1 MSTPSATKPDL
12 RVETFAIRSD
22 ADRKSL
28 LDRLA
33 GHGKDDASAR
43 AVEEKVQAT
52 RHIVDAVRKRGD
64 AAVAEFT
71 TKFDHV
77 SLRPDE
83 FEISPA
89 EIEAAYS
96 SIDNALRASLQR
108 AHDNI
113 RAFHA
118 SHLRESWEER
128 RPDGSIVGQRITPID
143 SVGVY
148 IPGGKAFYPSSALM
162 NIVPARVAGVPEVIM
177 VTPPSYRG
185 SVHPVALAAAKIAGV
200 SRVFRVG
207 GAQAVAALAY
217 GTATIPQVLKI
228 TGPGNTYVTAAKR
241 LIRGVCDID
250 TEAGPSEVTVIADA
264 AADVRRVATELL
276 AQSEH
281 DEEACSILVT
291 TSAELA
297 EAVQGAIEN
306 ELGTLDRA
314 AIIRQ
319 SLNAKGLI
327 IVARDIHEAV
337 LVTNWIA
344 PEHLAI
350 YTADPRAVLEGIRNA
365 GCIVLGEN
373 STVVHGDYFA
383 GPNHTLP
390 TGRRARFSS
399 PLSAEDFRKMSSIIE
414 FTAEGA
420 AAARED
426 ILRLANAEGLTAHA
440 RAIEIRE

>member
-1 MSTPSATKPDL
+1 ML
-12 RVETFAIRSD
+12 ETITIRAD
-22 ADRKSL
+22 ADRAAL

-33 GHGKDDASAR
+33 GHGKGEAAAR
-43 AVEEKVQAT
+43 AVEEKVEAT

-64 AAVAEFT
+64 DAVAEFT
-71 TKFDHV
+71 KKFDHV

-89 EIEAAYS
+89 EIEAAYAS
-96 SIDNALRASLQR
+96 TDNALRDSLQR

-128 RPDGSIVGQRITPID
+128 RPDGSVVGQRITPID

-162 NIVPARVAGVPEVIM
+162 NIVPARVAGVRDVIM

-207 GAQAVAALAY
+207 GAQAVAALAF
-217 GTATIPQVLKI
+217 GTDIIPQVLKI

-241 LIRGVCDID
+241 LVRGVCDID

-264 AADVRRVATELL
+264 AADPRRVATELL

-281 DEEACSILVT
+281 DEEACSVLVT
-291 TSAELA
+291 TSADLA
-297 EAVQGAIEN
+297 HAVQRAIEK
-306 ELGTLDRA
+306 EMATLDRA

-319 SLNAKGLI
+319 SLNAKGLL
-327 IVARDIHEAV
+327 IVARDMHEAV
-337 LVTNWIA
+337 FITNWIA

-350 YTADPRAVLEGIRNA
+350 YTENPRDVLDGIRNA

-399 PLSAEDFRKMSSIIE
+399 PLSAEDFRKVSSIIE
-414 FTAEGA
+414 FSFEA
-420 AAARED
+420 AAASRDD